1 MAGGICYTC
10 AMHVKEKLRVLLLA
24 DSPYFGGITTHL
36 MSIARSMAGS
46 PFEICMATLP
56 GRRDDIALIDACRRE
71 TIPVREFQMAY
82 AFDVAILPQL
92 RRYVAENGIG
102 LVHTHNYR
110 ATLLAR
116 LARLPV
122 PTVNTCHGAAAE
134 RSLRLKAWQ
143 WAELRAARHNRL
155 TIACSDY
162 VRRWLETRGL
172 DGGRIRTIR
181 NGYAPPGDVK
191 EVTRAQLGI
200 RESDLLAF
208 YAGRLCD
215 GKGVEHLVE
224 AVSGMAGVTVLAA
237 GDGPLRGDLERQA
250 QAMGAPVRFLGRM
263 ADPAPFYRVADVVV
277 LPSRM
282 EALPM
287 ALIEAAAFGR
297 PSIATGVGGV
307 PEVVERA
314 GSGALVDYGDV
325 KGLRGALEQ
334 MKDAQMRDAMGRRA
348 RQIWE
353 ERFTR
358 ERFARDLAEAYSEAA
373 GS

>member
-1 MAGGICYTC
+1 
-10 AMHVKEKLRVLLLA
+10 V
-24 DSPYFGGITTHL
+24 
-36 MSIARSMAGS
+36 
-46 PFEICMATLP
+46 
-56 GRRDDIALIDACRRE
+56 
-71 TIPVREFQMAY
+71 
-82 AFDVAILPQL
+82 LPQL
-92 RRYVAENGIG
+92 RRYVAENGIR

-122 PTVNTCHGAAAE
+122 PAINTCHGTAAE
-134 RSLRLKAWQ
+134 RSLRVKAWQ
-143 WAELRAARHNRL
+143 WAELMAARRNRL

-181 NGYAPPGDVK
+181 NGYAPAADVK
-191 EVTRAQLGI
+191 RVTRAEAGVGG
-200 RESDLLAF
+200 SDLLAF

-215 GKGVEHLVE
+215 GKGVEYLVE
-224 AVSGMAGVTVLAA
+224 AVSGMAGVTVLVA
-237 GDGPLRGDLERQA
+237 GDGPLRADLERRA
-250 QAMGAPVRFLGRM
+250 QAMGARVRFLGQI
-263 ADPAPFYRVADVVV
+263 ADPGPFYLLADVVV
-277 LPSRM
+277 LPSRL

-297 PSIATGVGGV
+297 PSIATRVGGV
-307 PEVVERA
+307 PEVVEH
-314 GSGALVDYGDV
+314 GESGLLADYGDV

-334 MKDAQMRDAMGRRA
+334 MKDAQMREGMGRRA

-353 ERFTR
+353 ERFTP
-358 ERFARDLAEAYSEAA
+358 ERFARDLAEAYSEAV

>member
-1 MAGGICYTC
+1 MN
-10 AMHVKEKLRVLLLA
+10 ERPRVLLVA

-56 GRRDDIALIDACRRE
+56 GRRDDTTLIDACRRDS
-71 TIPVREFQMAY
+71 IPLHEFQMAH
-82 AFDVAILPQL
+82 ALDVAILPQL
-92 RRYVAENGIG
+92 RRYVVENGIR

-122 PTVNTCHGAAAE
+122 PVINTCHGAAAE
-134 RSLRLKAWQ
+134 RSLRVKAWQ
-143 WAELRAARHNRL
+143 WAELMAARRNRL

-181 NGYAPPGDVK
+181 NGYAPPAEVK
-191 EVTRAQLGI
+191 QVARAEAGVG
-200 RESDLLAF
+200 ESDLLAF

-215 GKGVEHLVE
+215 GKGVEYLVE
-224 AVSGMAGVTVLAA
+224 AVSGMSGVTVLVA
-237 GDGPLRGDLERQA
+237 GDGPLRADLERQA
-250 QAMGAPVRFLGRM
+250 QAAGARVRFLGRI
-263 ADPAPFYRVADVVV
+263 AQPGPFYRLADVVV

-287 ALIEAAAFGR
+287 VLIEAAAFGR
-297 PSIATGVGGV
+297 PSIATRVGGV
-307 PEVVERA
+307 PEVVEH
-314 GSGALVDYGDV
+314 GESGLLVGYGDV
-325 KGLRGALEQ
+325 RGLQGALKQ
-334 MKDAQMRDAMGRRA
+334 MKDAGMREPMGRRA

-353 ERFTR
+353 ERFTP
-358 ERFARDLAEAYSEAA
+358 ERFARDLGQVYSEALVQ
-373 GS
+373 